1 MKKLLLAM
9 ACLSSP
15 LFIHADSYT
24 DILNKI
30 LHSNPALHA
39 VSLHNDAD
47 KSENSAGLT
56 LANPE
61 VEFSYQWG
69 SPTDVPDKKTLDV
82 SQSFDFAT
90 LSGNR
95 RKEAASLNRLSDASL
110 AAQSQTVAAEIDK
123 ALTMSVYYYR
133 LNNIYKESLD
143 ILTRMEALAKKSL
156 EAGQMTSIDYNSIL
170 IQQRTMATDAELAAI
185 ERRDN
190 TNNLS
195 RLGGGIKIEN
205 LPDNY
210 LAYTLP
216 ANFEEW
222 SNLAWTSSAQYAEA
236 AAEEDVA
243 RRRVALRKSEGLPDF
258 SLGFTSEMVKS
269 NNYYGVTV
277 GVGLPLW
284 ANKGKVKAA
293 KAGVAAAQAHLD
305 DLRLATLADMHSRY
319 EKAAAMEKALQQ
331 TKQILTDCDNTKD
344 IDRMYDSGAISVHD
358 YLTQLLALTDLK
370 RKYVE
375 TERDYQL
382 SLTELREISCYNFSN
397 AR

>member
-1 MKKLLLAM
+1 MKKIFLAI
-9 ACLSSP
+9 ACLTAIP
-15 LFIHADSYT
+15 AIHADSYS

-30 LHSNPALHA
+30 LRANPALHTA
-39 VSLHNDAD
+39 SIHTDAD
-47 KSENSAGLT
+47 KCENSSGLT

-95 RKEAASLNRLSDASL
+95 SKEAASLNRLADASL
-110 AAQSQTVAAEIDK
+110 ATQTQTVAAEIDK
-123 ALTMSVYYYR
+123 ALTMSVYYSR
-133 LNNIYKESLD
+133 LHLIYKESLD
-143 ILTRMEALAKKSL
+143 ILTRMEELAKKSL
-156 EAGQMTSIDYNSIL
+156 DAGQMTSIDFNSIL
-170 IQQRTMATDAELAAI
+170 IQQRTMTTEAELAAI

-190 TNNLS
+190 TNLLS
-195 RLGGGIKIEN
+195 RLGGGMKIDV

-210 LAYTLP
+210 LPYTLP

-222 SNLAWTSSAQYAEA
+222 SNMAWRSSAQYAEA
-236 AAEEDVA
+236 SAEEELA

-258 SLGFTSEMVKS
+258 SLGFTSEMVKDA
-269 NNYYGVTV
+269 NYYGVTV
-277 GVGLPLW
+277 GVDIPLW

-293 KAGVAAAQAHLD
+293 QAGVAAAMANLD
-305 DLRLATLADMHSRY
+305 DLRLATLAEMQSRY
-319 EKAAAMEKALQQ
+319 DKAVAMEKALTQ
-331 TKQILTDCDNTKD
+331 TGHILTDCDNTAD
-344 IDRMYDSGAISVHD
+344 IEKMYHSGAISVHD

-382 SLTELREISCYNFSN
+382 SLTELRAISCYHLFPAN
-397 AR
+397 